1 MSNPTTKEEAA
12 YQAIRSA
19 IIDGELKPGQSVT
32 IRDLAS
38 RFDLGRTPITDAMK
52 HLALDGWLE
61 TTTGVGTQVANL
73 NLADRFSYMQVC
85 GAIEALAVRLC
96 AENVTQE
103 DLLALDHCLAVAKLA
118 IDSGNL
124 VRAIEAD
131 IDFHRLCAK
140 CSKNRFLYQ
149 FYDRLLTQDELV
161 FFRNVSDADIRIQS
175 HEQHAA
181 IVEAI
186 RSGNPQQA
194 EEASA
199 TTPRLFWIG
208 SDQKKTILNNAFA
221 KQNFECVRFPST
233 YAPPHGGAFSVL
245 CRPCSRC
252 AASFH
257 HDVP

>member
-1 MSNPTTKEEAA
+1 MLRMEIALFLVVAFVAYMYFTAEKEHTA
-12 YQAIRSA
+12 
-19 IIDGELKPGQSVT
+19 LHKTFSV
-32 IRDLAS
+32 LLVAV
-38 RFDLGRTPITDAMK
+38 LV

-61 TTTGVGTQVANL
+61 TTTGVGTRVANL
-73 NLADRFSYMQVC
+73 NLADRFSYMQVR

-103 DLLALDHCLAVAKLA
+103 DLLALDHCLAVAKLV

-194 EEASA
+194 EKASRYH
-199 TTPRLFWIG
+199 T
-208 SDQKKTILNNAFA
+208 QTILDRLRSEENH
-221 KQNFECVRFPST
+221 S
-233 YAPPHGGAFSVL
+233 
-245 CRPCSRC
+245 
-252 AASFH
+252 
-257 HDVP
+257 

>member
-1 MSNPTTKEEAA
+1 M
-12 YQAIRSA
+12 
-19 IIDGELKPGQSVT
+19 
-32 IRDLAS
+32 
-38 RFDLGRTPITDAMK
+38 
-52 HLALDGWLE
+52 
-61 TTTGVGTQVANL
+61 ANL
-73 NLADRFSYMQVC
+73 NLADRFSYMQVR

-186 RSGNPQQA
+186 RSGDPQRA
-194 EEASA
+194 EEASRYH
-199 TTPRLFWIG
+199 T
-208 SDQKKTILNNAFA
+208 QTILDRLRSEENH
-221 KQNFECVRFPST
+221 S
-233 YAPPHGGAFSVL
+233 
-245 CRPCSRC
+245 
-252 AASFH
+252 
-257 HDVP
+257 